1 LRDFE
6 RSTEAGGLFG
16 IQTVAKEFRK
26 ESDPYPT
33 CPATLVA
40 AARSSTLMVRTKPF
54 FTQVPLKKIKK
65 LIDPIRRLGVER
77 TSKLVTGEQKPT
89 RPSRESPKS
98 KAS

>member
-1 LRDFE
+1 
-6 RSTEAGGLFG
+6 
-16 IQTVAKEFRK
+16 
-26 ESDPYPT
+26 
-33 CPATLVA
+33 
-40 AARSSTLMVRTKPF
+40 MVRTKPF